1 MKEGETMNNIP
12 TREDILS
19 IRGSVPVEVA
29 AKYLGV
35 SKSFLYG
42 ALQKGVVPIG
52 TAYLADKEWSYD
64 IRPLALVEYN
74 EHGGYHQFQE
84 FRKYLID
91 TIQAAIMD
99 S

>member
-1 MKEGETMNNIP
+1 MEKIP
-12 TREDILS
+12 TREEILM
-19 IRGSVPVEVA
+19 IRGSVPVEIA

-52 TAYLADKEWSYD
+52 SAYMADKEWCYD

-74 EHGGYHQFQE
+74 EHGGYNQYQE
-84 FRKYLID
+84 FRQYLID